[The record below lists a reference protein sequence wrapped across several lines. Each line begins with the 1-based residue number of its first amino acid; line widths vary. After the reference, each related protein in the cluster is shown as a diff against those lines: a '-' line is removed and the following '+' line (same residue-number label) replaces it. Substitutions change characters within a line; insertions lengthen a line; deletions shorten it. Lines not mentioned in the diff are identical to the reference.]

1 MSCRKAAATQDFTNA
16 TATLFSTTRVGRCR
30 HTEPDILNTNEILQ
44 MRRSL
49 LVPGAMALAIAST
62 AVAQAPAPATPARI
76 DATVRR
82 AVVDTLAARLIRH
95 YVDADT
101 GMLIAAKMRARLN
114 AGAYDTITSPG
125 RFAEALTVDLRSV
138 NDDRHLNVTYN
149 PESPGSTPGPQGIQ
163 MLAVLPQPVMPSG
176 PPPTGPGP
184 DAARR
189 TNYSLG
195 KIDILPG
202 NVGYMDIRGFS
213 GAQMVIPAIKSALE
227 YLQGTDAI
235 IFDLRRNG
243 GGSPFS
249 VNIIISHFTTADTI
263 PSLTVKNR
271 SGNQTFTRYTFATVP
286 GPRRPTVPLYVLTSG
301 FTASA
306 GEDFSF
312 VLKNMKRATLVGEA
326 TAGAGHNN
334 AVMNIG
340 NGFNSSISF
349 TRVVDPKTGAEWE
362 RVGVIP
368 DVKVEQARALDV
380 AHALALKTIAA
391 GETDARRLK
400 VLDLTRE
407 SIEAQASPRV
417 VPAALLSSFAG
428 EYDGGRTVR
437 VDAGRLTYASR
448 AGAPPEPLV
457 ALSDNTFALG
467 ATRMAFERDGSRYLL
482 RITPIGAEPLTYRRT
497 K

>member
-1 MSCRKAAATQDFTNA
+1 MRHPLVFTAAFALVA
-16 TATLFSTTRVGRCR
+16 VGPADAR
-30 HTEPDILNTNEILQ
+30 
-44 MRRSL
+44 
-49 LVPGAMALAIAST
+49 
-62 AVAQAPAPATPARI
+62 AQTPAPSTPARI
-76 DATVRR
+76 DATIRR

-101 GMLIAAKMRARLN
+101 GMLIAARMRSRLS

-125 RFAEALTVDLRSV
+125 RFAEALTVDLRSI

-149 PESPGSTPGPQGIQ
+149 PEAPGATPGPQGLQ
-163 MLAVLPQPVMPSG
+163 MAAVLPQPTMPSG
-176 PPPTGPGP
+176 PPPAGPGA

-195 KIDILPG
+195 RVDILPG
-202 NVGYMDIRGFS
+202 NVGYFDIRGFS

-301 FTASA
+301 ATASA
-306 GEDFSF
+306 GEDFTF
-312 VLKNMKRATLVGEA
+312 VLKNMKRATIVGET

-334 AVMNIG
+334 ANLNLG
-340 NGFNSSISF
+340 NGFNASISF
-349 TRVVDPKTGAEWE
+349 TRVVDPKSGAEWE
-362 RVGVIP
+362 RVGVTP
-368 DVKVEQARALDV
+368 DVKVDQAQALDV

-391 GETDARRLK
+391 TETDSRRVT
-400 VLDLTRE
+400 VLNLTRE
-407 SIEAQASPRV
+407 AIEAQANPRA
-417 VPAALLSSFAG
+417 VPAALLAAYAG
-428 EYDGGRTVR
+428 EYEGGRQVA
-437 VDAGRLTYASR
+437 VEAGRLTYSPR
-448 AGAPPEPLV
+448 PGAPPDPLV
-457 ALSDNTFALG
+457 ALSDNTFAFG
-467 ATRMAFERDGSRYLL
+467 ATRLSFERDGSRYLL
-482 RITPIGAEPLTYRRT
+482 RFAPAGVEALTYRRT

>member
-1 MSCRKAAATQDFTNA
+1 MRQS
-16 TATLFSTTRVGRCR
+16 LFLS
-30 HTEPDILNTNEILQ
+30 
-44 MRRSL
+44 
-49 LVPGAMALAIAST
+49 GAMAVAIAGFAES
-62 AVAQAPAPATPARI
+62 QAPSPATPARI
-76 DATVRR
+76 DASVRR

-101 GMLIAAKMRARLN
+101 GMLIAARVRARLA
-114 AGAYDTITSPG
+114 AGAYDTISSPG

-149 PESPGSTPGPQGIQ
+149 PESPGQIPGPQGIQ
-163 MLAVLPQPVMPSG
+163 MLAVLPPPTMPSG

-189 TNYSLG
+189 TNYALG

-306 GEDFSF
+306 GEDFTF
-312 VLKNMKRATLVGEA
+312 VLKNMKRATIVGAA

-334 AVMNIG
+334 AVMSIG

-362 RVGVIP
+362 RVGVTP
-368 DVKVEQARALDV
+368 DVKVDQARALDV

-391 GETDARRLK
+391 GETDPRRVT
-400 VLDLTRE
+400 VLNLTRE
-407 SIEAQASPRV
+407 AIEAQTNPRAISAS
-417 VPAALLSSFAG
+417 LLSAYAG
-428 EYDGGRTVR
+428 EYEGGRTVG

-457 ALSDNTFALG
+457 ALSDNLFALG
-467 ATRMAFERDGSRYLL
+467 ATRMSFERDGSRFRLK
-482 RITPIGAEPLTYRRT
+482 IAPTGAEPLTYARV

>member
-1 MSCRKAAATQDFTNA
+1 MRHSSFFTAAA
-16 TATLFSTTRVGRCR
+16 
-30 HTEPDILNTNEILQ
+30 
-44 MRRSL
+44 
-49 LVPGAMALAIAST
+49 AIAL
-62 AVAQAPAPATPARI
+62 VAAGSSVAKTQAPAPASPARI
-76 DATVRR
+76 DAAIRR

-101 GMLIAAKMRARLN
+101 GMLIAARMRARLG
-114 AGAYDTITSPG
+114 AGAYDTITIPG
-125 RFAEALTVDLRSV
+125 RFAEALTVDLRSI

-149 PESPGSTPGPQGIQ
+149 PESPGATPGPQGLQ
-163 MLAVLPQPVMPSG
+163 MAAVLPQPTMPSG
-176 PPPTGPGP
+176 PPPTGPGA

-249 VNIIISHFTTADTI
+249 VNIIISHFTSADTI

-301 FTASA
+301 ATASA
-306 GEDFSF
+306 GEDFTF
-312 VLKNMKRATLVGEA
+312 VLKNMKRATIVGET

-334 AVMNIG
+334 ANMNLG
-340 NGFNSSISF
+340 NGFNASISF

-362 RVGVIP
+362 RIGVAP
-368 DVKVEQARALDV
+368 DVKVDQAKALDV

-391 GETDARRLK
+391 NETDPRRVT
-400 VLDLTRE
+400 VLDLTRQT
-407 SIEAQASPRV
+407 IEAQAAPRT
-417 VPAALLSSFAG
+417 VPAALLAAYAG
-428 EYDGGRTVR
+428 EYEGGRKVG
-437 VDAGRLTYASR
+437 VDAGRLTYSPR
-448 AGAPPEPLV
+448 QGAPPDQLV
-457 ALSDNTFALG
+457 ALSDNTFAFG
-467 ATRMAFERDGSRYLL
+467 ATRLSFERDGSRYLL
-482 RITPIGAEPLTYRRT
+482 RFAPPGVEALTYRRT
-497 K
+497 R

>member
-1 MSCRKAAATQDFTNA
+1 MRHSLVLNAAIWLGVGSIEALAQLPA
-16 TATLFSTTRVGRCR
+16 TA
-30 HTEPDILNTNEILQ
+30 
-44 MRRSL
+44 
-49 LVPGAMALAIAST
+49 
-62 AVAQAPAPATPARI
+62 APAAPTRI
-76 DATVRR
+76 DATIRR

-101 GMLIAAKMRARLN
+101 GMLIAARMRARLS
-114 AGAYDTITSPG
+114 AGAYDSITSPG
-125 RFAEALTVDLRSV
+125 RFAEALTVDLRSI

-149 PESPGSTPGPQGIQ
+149 PESPGATPGPQGLQ
-163 MLAVLPQPVMPSG
+163 MPAVLPQPTMPSG

-189 TNYSLG
+189 SNYSLG
-195 KIDILPG
+195 RVDILPG
-202 NVGYMDIRGFS
+202 NVGYLDIRGFS
-213 GAQMVIPAIKSALE
+213 GAQFVIPAIKSALE

-301 FTASA
+301 ATASA
-306 GEDFSF
+306 GEDFTF
-312 VLKNMKRATLVGEA
+312 VLKNMKRATIVGET

-334 AVMNIG
+334 ANLNLG
-340 NGFNSSISF
+340 NGFNASISF

-362 RVGVIP
+362 RVGVTP
-368 DVKVEQARALDV
+368 DVKVDQAKALDV
-380 AHALALKTIAA
+380 AHALALQTIAA
-391 GETDARRLK
+391 TETDARRVG
-400 VLDLTRE
+400 VLNLTRE
-407 SIEAQASPRV
+407 AVEAQVTPRM
-417 VPAALLSSFAG
+417 VPAALLAAYAG
-428 EYDGGRTVR
+428 DYEGGRKVG
-437 VDAGRLTYASR
+437 VEAGQLTFSPR
-448 AGAPPEPLV
+448 PGAPPDQLV
-457 ALSDNTFALG
+457 ALRDNTFAIG
-467 ATRMAFERDGSRYLL
+467 ATRLSFERDGARYRL
-482 RITPIGAEPLTYRRT
+482 RITPPGAESLTYRRT